1 VLARCILAALAWLAP
16 AFDFDGALDQPT
28 GSAVEYYHAG
38 FDHYFMTARQSEI
51 TLLDGGA
58 FGGVWA
64 PHWADHS
71 CLDGGRRRDT
81 GDVPPLH
88 RGVPA

>member
-1 VLARCILAALAWLAP
+1 MAVGRTRPPCPGTPAHVLARCILAALAWLAP

-58 FGGVWA
+58 FGGV
-64 PHWADHS
+64 
-71 CLDGGRRRDT
+71 
-81 GDVPPLH
+81 
-88 RGVPA
+88 